1 MVIAYS
7 ARGAS
12 GFGAA
17 AAMPLLGLVIPLKI
31 LVPAWT
37 LIGTTF
43 PPRVTATPREEMAI
57 AVSGV
62 VRRLDIFLSFGVSGI
77 GLSMM
82 GSYRNGAFADV
93 TLVTFALCAGASVVQ
108 IAIQRTSEQT
118 WPGS

>member
-1 MVIAYS
+1 VAGGLAVS
-7 ARGAS
+7 ACRRRHGRRCRRG
-12 GFGAA
+12 
-17 AAMPLLGLVIPLKI
+17 
-31 LVPAWT
+31 PAWT

-93 TLVTFALCAGASVVQ
+93 TLVTFALCAGASVAQ